1 MRAVV
6 QLSALHQVEE
16 AMPEDPKALRRL
28 AAWYRDWAE
37 LASGE
42 EREARLA
49 LAFYLEKQAE
59 ERERLDEGDPRS

>member
-1 MRAVV
+1 MA
-6 QLSALHQVEE
+6 QPCGFHQVEE

-59 ERERLDEGDPRS
+59 ERERLDEGDPRN